1 MTNQIRILQ
10 MFDLQMKGQNSF
22 KAQNIF
28 IGRDYT
34 YQGVIYRFCPFE
46 ISGTTQALGG
56 ANPLLSVMLPNEEII
71 LQMLAGGDGN
81 RNSTLRLTQVWLT
94 PALTPLPGGL
104 EEFYVGIG
112 AGDSDTTVELRFRSP
127 MDAATSRF
135 PRQILSAQNV
145 GILPLSAELTLR

>member
-1 MTNQIRILQ
+1 
-10 MFDLQMKGQNSF
+10 
-22 KAQNIF
+22 
-28 IGRDYT
+28 
-34 YQGVIYRFCPFE
+34 
-46 ISGTTQALGG
+46 
-56 ANPLLSVMLPNEEII
+56 
-71 LQMLAGGDGN
+71 
-81 RNSTLRLTQVWLT
+81 VWLT